1 MRVETITITD
11 ADALREHMDALND
24 AGKHCEVAGVDAH
37 GTPFLAGLSGAYADF
52 EWAQIGNPWDVEV
65 DFDGETCDHCGAQ
78 RGAQVT
84 IDRLAYPVVI
94 FGGGSDD

>member
-24 AGKHCEVAGVDAH
+24 AGKHCEIAGKDAN
-37 GTPFLAGLSGAYADF
+37 GTPFLAGLSGAYADVA
-52 EWAQIGNPWDVEV
+52 WAQIGNPWDVEV
-65 DFDGETCDHCGAQ
+65 GFDGETCDCCGAQ

-84 IDRLAYPVVI
+84 IDRLSYPVVI
-94 FGGGSDD
+94 LGGSDD